1 MSHHTDRQNPAP
13 RPDRSET
20 WISSYSGAWPLAGLA
35 ILMVAVFLCIPAFAQ
50 EADDDSAPQREV
62 ATVDRRAKHLYDKAI
77 ELMDYKQYE
86 RGLQMLNTIVRDNQG
101 TLLAYRAHM
110 AMGQHFLEQHK
121 TKKALSHFQLLT
133 RLLAPTPGEKQ
144 PEKEEKLYHEAL
156 FQAGFSHYQ
165 AGHYNAAFP
174 LFRRLTEVAGKSKW
188 ANKAYFYIGMS
199 HYNLKNWNKAIDALS
214 LVGTEVEDSGEEMG
228 RIEIGQRFYAKI
240 EDADIPVLRKLN
252 KPVKAEIS
260 VSSGDSE
267 VIEGVPVPG
276 KKHQMLTSAPTT
288 VGQPKPNDGVL
299 QMVGGDTL
307 EVAYL
312 DDSTL
317 AGKKNVARTNTVRAV
332 STGTVGFYLGDNST
346 PAYIAYPGEPQVV
359 VLRDADLD
367 TSPSPETV
375 TLTVK
380 SLYKVKTSESAE
392 DSEDVLDI
400 FAAEDNEEE
409 LWEERD
415 SITVTL
421 TETNENE
428 GENENNNA
436 SNTTRT
442 GTFVGKI
449 KLAPFE
455 EGVDPSPS
463 DDVLH
468 CDELDELAVK
478 YVDDVHLYG
487 DEPRETS
494 ARINVSG
501 SVNSGVS
508 ADQYV
513 VFDKSL
519 KARKGSVEAEALVGL
534 GEIYKDMGLDSR
546 AAERADAA
554 LKIIN
559 PIIMDRNQLP
569 GNLVENAF
577 QLKWESELLKDNFAA
592 ATATCLAFNRLY
604 PESVLA
610 DQALMTL
617 ARGLTDKG
625 NYDQAVETYRRV
637 LELKNPISAAE
648 AQYRIGQTL
657 QKKAEEQ
664 IEAADL
670 TNSKWGAT
678 GKVAVSAQQRAMAPA
693 MGAYRKTYERYP
705 ESSYAADALGS
716 VVRYYVDTEDNARA
730 ADLLEQVFADYPDA
744 AFLDE
749 MLMLWAEVAYNM
761 GGPEMA
767 KSKLQQLIFDY
778 PSSSFV
784 SEARKKLAALEAK

>member
-1 MSHHTDRQNPAP
+1 MMNETTRRQSTDAGVGHAHPGIHWLFGWVGICLLAAVVG
-13 RPDRSET
+13 T
-20 WISSYSGAWPLAGLA
+20 PLA
-35 ILMVAVFLCIPAFAQ
+35 AQ
-50 EADDDSAPQREV
+50 DAGEDSAPQRKAV
-62 ATVDRRAKHLYDKAI
+62 TVDRRAKHLYDKAI
-77 ELMDYKQYE
+77 ELMEYKQYE
-86 RGLQMLNTIVRDNQG
+86 RGLQMLNTVVRDNQG
-101 TLLAYRAHM
+101 TLLAHRAHM
-110 AMGQHFLEQHK
+110 AMGKHFLEQHK
-121 TKKALSHFQLLT
+121 NKEALTHFQLLT
-133 RLLAPTPGEKQ
+133 RLLTPTPGEKLA
-144 PEKEEKLYHEAL
+144 EEEEGLYHEAL
-156 FQAGFSHYQ
+156 FQAGFSQYQ

-188 ANKAYFYIGMS
+188 ANMAYFYIGMS

-240 EDADIPVLRKLN
+240 QDADIPVLRKLN
-252 KPVKAEIS
+252 KPVKAKIN

-267 VIEGVPVPG
+267 VISGVPVPG
-276 KKHQMLTSAPTT
+276 KKHQMLTSAPTAI
-288 VGQPKPNDGVL
+288 GQPKPNDGVL

-307 EVAYL
+307 KVTYL

-317 AGKKNVARTNTVRAV
+317 AGKKNVARTGTVRAV

-346 PAYIAYPGEPQVV
+346 PAYIAYPGEPQVI

-367 TSPSPETV
+367 TSPRPET
-375 TLTVK
+375 TKLTVK
-380 SLYKVKTSESAE
+380 SMYKVEASEAAE

-400 FAAEDNEEE
+400 FAAEDKEEE
-409 LWEERD
+409 VWEERD
-415 SITVTL
+415 SITLTL
-421 TETNENE
+421 TETNEDAGKDKNK
-428 GENENNNA
+428 NPNNTA
-436 SNTTRT
+436 RT

-449 KLAPFE
+449 KLAAVE
-455 EGVDPSPS
+455 AGADPTPS

-478 YVDDVHLYG
+478 YVDQVHLYG

-494 ARINVSG
+494 ARIKVSG

-513 VFDKSL
+513 VFDEL
-519 KARKGSVEAEALVGL
+519 LRARKGSVEAEALVGL

-546 AAERADAA
+546 AAERADVA
-554 LKIIN
+554 LKKIN
-559 PIIMDRNQLP
+559 PIIMDRNKLP
-569 GNLVENAF
+569 GELVESAF
-577 QLKWESELLKDNFAA
+577 QLKWESELLKDNFSA

-617 ARGLTDKG
+617 GRGLTDKG
-625 NYDQAVETYRRV
+625 EYDQAVTTYKRV

-648 AQYRIGQTL
+648 AQFRIGHTL

-678 GKVAVSAQQRAMAPA
+678 GKAAVSAQQRAMAPA
-693 MGAYRKTYERYP
+693 MAAYRATYERYP
-705 ESSYAADALGS
+705 ESSYAADALGK
-716 VVRYYVDTEDNARA
+716 VVRYYVDTENHAQA

-761 GGPEMA
+761 GDPAMA
-767 KSKLQQLIFDY
+767 QAKLQQLIFDY

-784 SEARKKLAALEAK
+784 SEARKKLAALEGEE